1 MYRGKLDFPA
11 STSEAALNSPED
23 SEYGDAAHCRA
34 ALYRTDASPVKKA
47 AQNKVRA
54 SQIGRTVNVAGTSGA
69 APLVKEA
76 DENAVEAS

>member
-1 MYRGKLDFPA
+1 MFIHRRTRSPRQYIRDCSLLSRGDV
-11 STSEAALNSPED
+11 
-23 SEYGDAAHCRA
+23 AHCS
-34 ALYRTDASPVKKA
+34 TVKKA